1 MSNLKAMK
9 KRDIVTELQ
18 KVCELTRPTLLKLTK
33 SDLIKMYNKFTS
45 SDTKEEQKE
54 SVKKPREKKQQR
66 LLDFSSDEEEEE
78 EKKTEKVEVKPV
90 TKKVKK
96 VKKEPVEEPVIE
108 EPEPVEEE
116 VEEEE
121 VEPEPVKVKP
131 VKVKAKK
138 VNQIKLE
145 IKELLKSFKDEV
157 SKSILQY
164 KKDDDSDNL
173 IDEYNQ
179 LRVDY
184 EQEVSE
190 ILDENS
196 GKVSDSL
203 LDYVDNLIDVQKRRV
218 ERLLD

>member
-1 MSNLKAMK
+1 MK
-9 KRDIVTELQ
+9 KREIVTELQ

-45 SDTKEEQKE
+45 SDSEPTAKE
-54 SVKKPREKKQQR
+54 SVKKPREKKQR
-66 LLDFSSDEEEEE
+66 LLDFSSDEEEDE
-78 EKKTEKVEVKPV
+78 EKTDKEVKPIVKPV

-96 VKKEPVEEPVIE
+96 VKKEPPLAEQEPVIE
-108 EPEPVEEE
+108 EP

-121 VEPEPVKVKP
+121 EEPVVEEKVKP

-157 SKSILQY
+157 SKAILDF
-164 KKDDDSDNL
+164 KKSDDSDYL
-173 IDEYNQ
+173 IDSYNE
-179 LRVDY
+179 LRIEA

-203 LDYVDNLIDVQKRRV
+203 LDYVDNLIDCQKRRI

>member
-9 KRDIVTELQ
+9 KRDIVTHLQ

-33 SDLIKMYNKFTS
+33 SDLIKMYNKFSNSDSEPTS
-45 SDTKEEQKE
+45 KE
-54 SVKKPREKKQQR
+54 SVKKPREKKQR

-78 EKKTEKVEVKPV
+78 EKKTVAKTV

-96 VKKEPVEEPVIE
+96 QPEEEPIIE
-108 EPEPVEEE
+108 EPEH

-121 VEPEPVKVKP
+121 EPEPETVKVKSA
-131 VKVKAKK
+131 KVKAKK

-157 SKSILQY
+157 SKIILEF
-164 KKDDDSDNL
+164 KKEGDMDYL

-179 LRVDY
+179 LRAEA

-190 ILDENS
+190 ILDENKS
-196 GKVSDSL
+196 KVSESL

-218 ERLLD
+218 ERLIE